1 MITVSHW
8 HSVEDNFET
17 VAMTDEEA
25 VSFGIQ
31 RSLEFDDQDR
41 ATGMDTY
48 CLVADSGAASYG
60 GLREWVRAGE
70 GTVVLILADS
80 AADELGLPSEF
91 ELDIDPLVLDE
102 IDPIVRRLIVPG
114 HDRVTT
120 ERLGR
125 HCYEVGAESSG

>member
-1 MITVSHW
+1 MITVSHG

-17 VAMTDEEA
+17 VVMTDEEA

-41 ATGMDTY
+41 ATGMDNY

-70 GTVVLILADS
+70 A
-80 AADELGLPSEF
+80 
-91 ELDIDPLVLDE
+91 
-102 IDPIVRRLIVPG
+102 RW
-114 HDRVTT
+114 
-120 ERLGR
+120 
-125 HCYEVGAESSG
+125 C